1 MALSYFTYPKE
12 QLDQIIES
20 AVSEFEAEYGKPDKI
35 LRSYYETNKEG
46 IACFVNQIRF
56 YLEAKKVV
64 FLTPTEI
71 IVVPFEKIN
80 GYKVVDLL
88 AGNKELLS
96 ATTTTTTTDTGSL
109 VKRAVIGG
117 IFGGGVGALI
127 GGMTADKTST
137 TTSVKELPKSVA
149 ERYGVGMILPPNDY
163 ELTIDIDDILSPQI
177 TVFFEMFKE
186 QVEEV
191 GASLNVIV
199 KRNAES
205 TDECKSDVIK
215 RALEVE
221 AIAKRFGY
229 DSQKAYPRFNTLS
242 DNKDGSKYALFA
254 LAIVLG
260 TLALLFS
267 C

>member
-1 MALSYFTYPKE
+1 MALSYFSYPKE

-20 AVSEFEAEYGKPDKI
+20 AVSEYDTEYGKPDKI
-35 LRSYYETNKEG
+35 QRSYYDTSKEG
-46 IACFVNQIRF
+46 IVCFVNQIRF

-71 IVVPFEKIN
+71 IVIPFEKIN

-109 VKRAVIGG
+109 IKRAVIGG
-117 IFGGGVGALI
+117 VIGGGVGALI
-127 GGMTADKTST
+127 GGVTADKTST
-137 TTSVKELPKSVA
+137 TTKTTELPKSVA
-149 ERYGVGMILPPNDY
+149 ERYGIILPPNDY
-163 ELTIDIDDILSPQI
+163 ELTIDIDDILFPQI
-177 TVFFEMFKE
+177 KVFFELFKE

-191 GASLNVIV
+191 GASLNVII
-199 KRNAES
+199 KRNAEHI
-205 TDECKSDVIK
+205 DDCKSDVIK
-215 RALEVE
+215 KAFDVE
-221 AIAKRFGY
+221 AIAKKLGY
-229 DSQKAYPRFNTLS
+229 DSQKAYPKYNTLS
-242 DNKDGSKYALFA
+242 DDKGGSKYALFA